1 MFANLSVV
9 ASVQSH
15 SVLPEVLEEG
25 WQDFCFNVIGF
36 HTISATTLLHHL
48 QGGEKKKSPNN
59 KQSLLPITGFEI
71 TLLIYVI
78 HGSYLQNNLLHL
90 FIRGLELSDEDEH
103 HLSGVVVCIL
113 SIH

>member
-1 MFANLSVV
+1 MLANLSVV

-48 QGGEKKKSPNN
+48 RRGEKT
-59 KQSLLPITGFEI
+59 KQNS
-71 TLLIYVI
+71 
-78 HGSYLQNNLLHL
+78 
-90 FIRGLELSDEDEH
+90 
-103 HLSGVVVCIL
+103 
-113 SIH
+113 